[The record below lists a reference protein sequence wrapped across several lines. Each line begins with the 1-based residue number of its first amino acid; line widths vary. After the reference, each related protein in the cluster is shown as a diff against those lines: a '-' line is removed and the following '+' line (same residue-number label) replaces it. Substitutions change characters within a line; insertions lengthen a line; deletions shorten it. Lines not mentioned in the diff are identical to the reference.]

1 MNEFLLQHVMIYIP
15 LIYFLILTI
24 LFYVSQK
31 KIDVPVFLSA
41 QFALTSFFAV
51 VIVHMG
57 LLDGGGVQFT
67 ASSIHLGVM
76 PTLLYCVLH
85 TLAILPFT
93 SLKPAKITEIT
104 ISSEKVFNLF
114 AYFLMSIAL
123 LNLYIVLDNVIQV
136 ITGGD
141 FATVRSA
148 HYDGEETMA
157 QQKAKRLPS
166 ILGYIY
172 YFNRTTILALPC
184 FFYSLCFLKR
194 HWLFNVALFFTALS
208 IPLAGIVGADRTE
221 FIFFLQTC
229 CVSFLLFRPFIGH
242 TQIRFLKRLLIP
254 IFSVMLLYLC
264 VVTISRWD
272 NTDKGASGAAIQY
285 AGQSYLNFC
294 FIYDNMHEGYI
305 HIERILP
312 LTYKI
317 VHDDVDYSAI
327 KEKKCREHG
336 FFVGIFASYLGDFLL
351 DVGMYGMLIWIACFV
366 LLCIMTLP
374 RSSPAISFGQVIWY
388 YMLATIPMFGIFYYP
403 YFTWLQVVCIII
415 CAVMSILFHYNFVY
429 KSKS

>member
-57 LLDGGGVQFT
+57 LLDGDGVQFT

-136 ITGGD
+136 VMGGD
-141 FATVRSA
+141 FATVRSS
-148 HYDGEETMA
+148 HYGGEETMS
-157 QQKAKRLPS
+157 QQKTKALPS
-166 ILGYIY
+166 ILRYFY
-172 YFNRTTILALPC
+172 YFNRTTILAFPC
-184 FFYSLCFLKR
+184 FFHSLRFLKR
-194 HWLFNVALFFTALS
+194 HSLFNVALFFTALS
-208 IPLAGIVGADRTE
+208 IPLCGMVNVDRTE
-221 FIFFLQTC
+221 FIFFVQTC
-229 CVSFLLFRPFIGH
+229 CVSFLLFRPFIGRNQYH
-242 TQIRFLKRLLIP
+242 FLKRLLIP

-264 VVTISRWD
+264 VITISRWD
-272 NTDKGASGAAIQY
+272 NTDDGASGAAIQY
-285 AGQSYLNFC
+285 AGQSYLNCC

-317 VHDDVDYSAI
+317 IHDDFDYSAI
-327 KEKKCREHG
+327 KEQKCREHG

-351 DVGMYGMLIWIACFV
+351 DVGIYGMLIWIVCFV

-374 RSSPAISFGQVIWY
+374 RSSPVISFGQVLWY